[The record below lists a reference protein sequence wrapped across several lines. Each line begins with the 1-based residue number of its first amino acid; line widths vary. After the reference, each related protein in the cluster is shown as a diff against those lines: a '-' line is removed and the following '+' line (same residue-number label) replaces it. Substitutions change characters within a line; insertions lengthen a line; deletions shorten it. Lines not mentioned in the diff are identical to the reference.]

1 MRYIP
6 HTEAEIR
13 HMLEALGMNTVDQLF
28 ACIPPRL
35 RLGQELAVPPA
46 LDEESLIRT
55 LSALSVR
62 NSGSSDRM
70 AVFLGAGAYA
80 HHIPA
85 AVDQLL
91 LRGEF
96 FTAYTPYQAEV
107 SQGTLQAIFEYQS
120 MMAELLGTD
129 VVNAS
134 MYDGASA
141 TAEAVL
147 MALRLKKK
155 RRTILFARALH
166 PEVRN
171 TCRTYLRENHHA
183 PDDIPFDPSG
193 RTNLAALRGKLDSG
207 VAAVVIQQPNA
218 LGCIEPLDEIAA
230 IVHEA
235 DAVLVAVVLEPV
247 SLGLLEAP
255 GTLGADIVTGEGL
268 GLSVGL
274 NFGGPGLGIF
284 GCSKKNSWQMPGRL
298 VGETT
303 DNRGQRAFVLTMSS
317 REQHIR
323 RARATSNIC
332 SNEGLC
338 SLAAAINLSLLGKTG
353 FTALARANAANAR
366 ATLARLMKIP
376 GVARAFSAPFFN
388 EFAVRIAGGVNAA
401 LKKLDAAGIISGLAL
416 DRFYPELS
424 DCLLVCVTEQ
434 HTPEQIERYI
444 AALAG

>member
-1 MRYIP
+1 VRYIP

-13 HMLEALGMNTVDQLF
+13 HMLEVLGIDAVDRLF
-28 ACIPPRL
+28 ECIPPRL
-35 RLGQELAVPPA
+35 RLGQKLAVPEA
-46 LDEESLIRT
+46 LDEVSLIRT
-55 LSALSVR
+55 LSALALN
-62 NSGSSDRM
+62 NSGSADRM
-70 AVFLGAGAYA
+70 AVFIGAGAYA
-80 HHIPA
+80 HHVPA

-120 MMAELLGTD
+120 MMAELLGVE

-141 TAEAVL
+141 TAEAAL
-147 MALRLKKK
+147 MAQRLKKK
-155 RRTILFARALH
+155 RRKTLFTRALH
-166 PEVRN
+166 PEVRA
-171 TCRTYLRENHHA
+171 TCRTYLSEKTHV

-193 RTNLAALRGKLDSG
+193 QTNLAALRAQLDST
-207 VAAVVIQQPNA
+207 VAAVVVQQPNA
-218 LGCIEPLDEIAA
+218 LGCIEPLDQIAA

-235 DAVLVAVVLEPV
+235 DAVLVVAVLEPV
-247 SLGLLEAP
+247 SLGILEAP
-255 GTLGADIVTGEGL
+255 GNLGADIVTGEGL

-338 SLAAAINLSLLGKTG
+338 SLAAAINLSLLGKAG
-353 FTALARANAANAR
+353 FADMARTNAINAR
-366 ATLARLMKIP
+366 AALARLMKIP
-376 GVARAFSAPFFN
+376 GVTRVFKAPFFN
-388 EFAVRIAGGVNAA
+388 EFAVRIQNGVAAA
-401 LKKLDAAGIISGLAL
+401 LKKLEAASVLGGFAL
-416 DRFYPELS
+416 ERFYPELS
-424 DCLLVCVTEQ
+424 DCLLLCVTEQ
-434 HTPEQIERYI
+434 HTAAQIERYA